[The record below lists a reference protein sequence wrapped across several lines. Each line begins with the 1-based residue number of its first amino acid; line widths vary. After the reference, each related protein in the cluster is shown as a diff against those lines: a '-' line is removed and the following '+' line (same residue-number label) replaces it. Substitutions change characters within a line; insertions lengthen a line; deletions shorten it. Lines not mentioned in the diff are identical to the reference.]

1 MRADRLRQIAADIR
15 ADPDL
20 VEPDSLYEP
29 DRWTPGRI
37 GAYCDARM
45 TAEDLDP
52 DIDSDVDR
60 WSEWLGLTG
69 VESLSL
75 FSPGPA
81 FRPGY
86 AGLWW
91 RPVSVPIISAEHAA
105 RCLEHAAEHGV
116 IDWAA
121 SNPDPPGKETQEG

>member
-20 VEPDSLYEP
+20 VDPDGTYVS
-29 DRWTPGRI
+29 DSWTPGRI
-37 GAYCDARM
+37 GVYCNARM

-52 DIDSDVDR
+52 DIDIDR
-60 WSEWLGLTG
+60 WGEWLGLTG

-81 FRPGY
+81 FRPGN
-86 AGLWW
+86 AGLCW

-121 SNPDPPGKETQEG
+121 SNPESPGKETQEG